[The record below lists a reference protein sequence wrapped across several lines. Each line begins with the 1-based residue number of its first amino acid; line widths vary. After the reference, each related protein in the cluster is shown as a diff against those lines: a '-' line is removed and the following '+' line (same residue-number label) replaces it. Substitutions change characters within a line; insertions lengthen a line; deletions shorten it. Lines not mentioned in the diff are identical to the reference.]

1 MEEQPCTSDA
11 TPIDRAEGG
20 REGDLPCSNM
30 EEEAGRFFSRCSFD
44 ARSIV
49 RSTAAFGKCRG
60 RTNNLRPLAIAGAA
74 DLGSLGR
81 GKHGTGEEEDEDGDD
96 DDDGENNN
104 GEVVASPLSLSLNA
118 FSAHI
123 RDSQRCSK
131 WLRKSTEKIDDF

>member
-1 MEEQPCTSDA
+1 MFEHGRRGR
-11 TPIDRAEGG
+11 PI
-20 REGDLPCSNM
+20 
-30 EEEAGRFFSRCSFD
+30 FFALLVRR

-96 DDDGENNN
+96 DDDDENNN
-104 GEVVASPLSLSLNA
+104 GEGVASPLSLSLNA